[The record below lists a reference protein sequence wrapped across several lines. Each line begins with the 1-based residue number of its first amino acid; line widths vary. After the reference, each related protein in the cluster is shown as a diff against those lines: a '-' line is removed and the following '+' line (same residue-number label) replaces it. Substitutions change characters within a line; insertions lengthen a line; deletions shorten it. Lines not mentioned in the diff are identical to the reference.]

1 MRVIVLSLLL
11 ATSAVAF
18 TTVPSRLARHA
29 RAVSDD
35 DVSPFSVASSTSR
48 SKKTTPRSAKT
59 ALFMSTRTGR
69 DFYQILGVSRSATAK
84 EIKAAYRNLAKQYH
98 PGTFSF

>member
-1 MRVIVLSLLL
+1 
-11 ATSAVAF
+11 
-18 TTVPSRLARHA
+18 
-29 RAVSDD
+29 
-35 DVSPFSVASSTSR
+35 
-48 SKKTTPRSAKT
+48 
-59 ALFMSTRTGR
+59 MSTRTGR